1 MRQRFVRWCLYGVL
15 AVVLTASP
23 ALAQF
28 MPRVVSEPATGER
41 YHIEASAGFWF
52 PDAAMS
58 VSSQSLGIP
67 GTTVDFKNDL
77 GLTDQRFNE
86 LHLVLRPAKRHKLR
100 FQYIPI
106 SYVEGPFNIART
118 IVFNGQRYDVNVP
131 VNSGLDWKAYRFTY
145 EFDFISRD
153 RGFAGILL
161 DTKYTDVTARLQS
174 PYTDEFARARA
185 PIPALGGIVRVYPTT
200 SFSVTGELSGFTLG
214 WLPDSLTKDDR
225 GHYVDF
231 DLYGTLNF
239 TNNVGAQLG
248 YRTFDVAYVVKND
261 AGSFTLK
268 GLYFGGVVRY

>member
-1 MRQRFVRWCLYGVL
+1 MGQNFVLRCLYGAV

-23 ALAQF
+23 ARAQF

-52 PDAAMS
+52 PNASMS

-86 LHLVLRPAKRHKLR
+86 LALVLRPAKRHKLR

-106 SYVEGPFNIART
+106 NYVEGPFNIART

-153 RGFAGILL
+153 RGFAGLIL
-161 DTKYTDVTARLQS
+161 DAKYTDVTATLQS
-174 PYTDEFARARA
+174 PYTSEFARARA
-185 PIPALGGIVRVYPTT
+185 PIPALGGIVRYYPA
-200 SFSVTGELSGFTLG
+200 SYFSVTGELSGFTLG
-214 WLPDSLTKDDR
+214 WLPDSVTKNDQ
-225 GHYVDF
+225 GHYLDL

-239 TNNVGAQLG
+239 TNYVGAQLG
-248 YRTFDVAYVVKND
+248 YRTFDVGYIVKSD
-261 AGSFTLK
+261 TGSFTLK